1 MTTQQFPL
9 ERFVEARAGIR
20 HTVHKTPLMGSK
32 TLSKWI
38 GVPVYFKCEN
48 LQKTGSFKV
57 RGALHKVTQLTQE
70 ERARGVA
77 TISAGNHAQAVAWA
91 ATSIGVPS
99 VVVMPEYASPTKVAA
114 SKSYGAEVILHGD
127 AKGAFAKVLEVSK
140 DRGLTFLH
148 PFDDEEVITGHGSC
162 ALEITEQL
170 TEVSSVVVPVGGGGL
185 SSGIAAAMAAL
196 KTDISVWGVEPEGA
210 PSMHRS
216 LESGH
221 PIQLDST
228 NTIADGLAPPMAGI
242 LNYELLATHARGVV
256 LVSDNEIVYAMRTL
270 LERVKLLVEPSGA
283 AGLAALLANKIPL
296 EPNAPVVVILTGGNA
311 DLNQLSELLSYDSS

>member
-1 MTTQQFPL
+1 MATQQFPL
-9 ERFVEARAGIR
+9 DRFVEARARIS

-32 TLSKWI
+32 ALSKWI

-70 ERARGVA
+70 ERAKGVA

-91 ATSIGVPS
+91 ATSVGVSS
-99 VVVMPEYASPTKVAA
+99 VVVMPENASPTKVAA

-127 AKGAFAKVLEVSK
+127 AKAAFAKVLEVSR

-148 PFDDEEVITGHGSC
+148 PFDDEEVIAGHGSC
-162 ALEITEQL
+162 ALEIAEQL
-170 TEVSSVVVPVGGGGL
+170 PEVRSVIVPVGGGGL
-185 SSGIAAAMAAL
+185 SSGIAAAMAVL

-216 LESGH
+216 LESGN

-228 NTIADGLAPPMAGI
+228 NTIADGLAPPMAGTI
-242 LNYELLATHARGVV
+242 NYNLLAAHASGVV
-256 LVSDNEIVYAMRTL
+256 LVTDDEIVYAMKTL
-270 LERVKLLVEPSGA
+270 LERMKLLVEPSGA

-296 EPNAPVVVILTGGNA
+296 EANGPVVVILTGGNA
-311 DLNQLSELLSYDSS
+311 DLIQLCKLLSGS

>member
-9 ERFVEARAGIR
+9 DRFADARARIR
-20 HTVHKTPLMGSK
+20 HAVHKTPLMGSK
-32 TLSKWI
+32 ALSKWI

-70 ERARGVA
+70 ERAKGVA

-91 ATSIGVPS
+91 AASVEVPC
-99 VVVMPEYASPTKVAA
+99 VVVMPENASPIKVAA

-127 AKGAFAKVLEVSK
+127 AKAAFARALEV
-140 DRGLTFLH
+140 
-148 PFDDEEVITGHGSC
+148 
-162 ALEITEQL
+162 AEQL
-170 TEVSSVVVPVGGGGL
+170 KEVSSVIVPVGGGGL
-185 SSGIAAAMAAL
+185 SSGIAAAMAVL

-216 LESGH
+216 LERGK

-228 NTIADGLAPPMAGI
+228 NTIADGLAHLWLGDSTMSFWQGTPGGW
-242 LNYELLATHARGVV
+242 YSLLT
-256 LVSDNEIVYAMRTL
+256 T
-270 LERVKLLVEPSGA
+270 KLFMP
-283 AGLAALLANKIPL
+283 
-296 EPNAPVVVILTGGNA
+296 
-311 DLNQLSELLSYDSS
+311 